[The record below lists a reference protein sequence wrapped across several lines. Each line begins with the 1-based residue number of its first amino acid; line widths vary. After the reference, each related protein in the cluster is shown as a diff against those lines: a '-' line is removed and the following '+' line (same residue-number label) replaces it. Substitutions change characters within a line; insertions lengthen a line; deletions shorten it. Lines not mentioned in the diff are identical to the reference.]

1 MKTENLQLETAIDK
15 AKTLPFTFIHTFED
29 IYLGKTPENIDFHR
43 IIDAKF
49 FNENTE
55 IRFFMKNG
63 LQKSV
68 LIQTES
74 NDDCL
79 IATYN
84 LDNNKKFGNK
94 LTVKRILSAD
104 EDGQAY
110 IALTCLS
117 KWEG

>member
-1 MKTENLQLETAIDK
+1 MKTEKLQHEIAIDK
-15 AKTLPFTFIHTFED
+15 AKTLPFALIRTFED
-29 IYLGKTPENIDFHR
+29 VYLGKTPENIDFHK

-63 LQKSV
+63 LQNSV
-68 LIQTES
+68 LIKTEP

-84 LDNNKKFGNK
+84 LDNNKKFGNR

-117 KWEG
+117 KWEE